1 MPAID
6 GSAFTP
12 VAPEAGTMTGTTL
25 EDVERSLDRA
35 TDLETEEA
43 VSVLRTARQDLANLG
58 NDPDV
63 DEQRR
68 RELEDRLDQ
77 RIREVENRDAYDSG
91 LGAAMNPDEDE
102 AP

>member
-1 MPAID
+1 
-6 GSAFTP
+6 
-12 VAPEAGTMTGTTL
+12 MTDTTL

-43 VSVLRTARQDLANLG
+43 VSVLRTARQDVRDLG

-68 RELEDRLDQ
+68 QELEERLDQ
-77 RIREVENRDAYDSG
+77 RIREVKERDAYDSG
-91 LGAAMNPDEDE
+91 LGASMNPEDDE

>member
-1 MPAID
+1 
-6 GSAFTP
+6 
-12 VAPEAGTMTGTTL
+12 MTDTTL

-35 TDLETEEA
+35 TELETEEA
-43 VSVLRTARQDLANLG
+43 VSVLRTTRQDLAALG

-68 RELEDRLDQ
+68 KELEERLEQ
-77 RIREVENRDAYDSG
+77 RIREVENRDGYDSG
-91 LGAAMNPDEDE
+91 LGAAMNPDEGD

>member
-1 MPAID
+1 
-6 GSAFTP
+6 
-12 VAPEAGTMTGTTL
+12 MTGTTL

-35 TDLETEEA
+35 KDLETEEA
-43 VSVLRTARQDLANLG
+43 VSVLRTARQDVADLG

-68 RELEDRLDQ
+68 QELEERLEQ
-77 RIREVENRDAYDSG
+77 RIREVKERDAYDSG
-91 LGAAMNPDEDE
+91 LGAAMNPEEDE

>member
-1 MPAID
+1 
-6 GSAFTP
+6 
-12 VAPEAGTMTGTTL
+12 MTRTTL

-35 TDLETEEA
+35 ADLDAEEA
-43 VSVLRTARQDLANLG
+43 VSVLRTAREDLRALG

-63 DEQRR
+63 DEKR
-68 RELEDRLDQ
+68 REELEERLRQ

-91 LGAAMNPDEDE
+91 LGAAMNPDEDD

>member
-1 MPAID
+1 
-6 GSAFTP
+6 
-12 VAPEAGTMTGTTL
+12 MTGTTL

-35 TDLETEEA
+35 KELETEEA
-43 VSVLRTARQDLANLG
+43 VSVLRTARQDVADLG

-68 RELEDRLDQ
+68 QELEERLEQ
-77 RIREVENRDAYDSG
+77 RIREVKERDAYDSG

>member
-1 MPAID
+1 MPD
-6 GSAFTP
+6 
-12 VAPEAGTMTGTTL
+12 TTL

-35 TDLETEEA
+35 ADLETEEA
-43 VSVLRTARQDLANLG
+43 VSVLRTARQDVEALG

-63 DEQRR
+63 DEARR
-68 RELEDRLDQ
+68 RELAERLEQ
-77 RIREVENRDAYDSG
+77 RIREVKESDAYDSG

>member
-1 MPAID
+1 
-6 GSAFTP
+6 
-12 VAPEAGTMTGTTL
+12 MTDTTIA
-25 EDVERSLDRA
+25 DVERSLERA

-43 VSVLRTARQDLANLG
+43 IAVLRTARQDVRALG

-68 RELEDRLDQ
+68 QALAERVEQ
-77 RIREVENRDAYDSG
+77 RIREVDERDAYDSG
-91 LGAAMNPDEDE
+91 LGAAMNPDDDD

>member
-1 MPAID
+1 
-6 GSAFTP
+6 
-12 VAPEAGTMTGTTL
+12 MTETTL

-43 VSVLRTARQDLANLG
+43 VSVLRTARQDIDDLG

-63 DEQRR
+63 DEGRR
-68 RELEDRLDQ
+68 QELAERLDQ
-77 RIREVENRDAYDSG
+77 RIREVRERDAYDSG
-91 LGAAMNPDEDE
+91 LGAAMNPEDDD

>member
-1 MPAID
+1 MA
-6 GSAFTP
+6 TP
-12 VAPEAGTMTGTTL
+12 GRPFNIPHVVVGPVTDLTL
-25 EDVERSLDRA
+25 EDVERQLNRA

-43 VSVLRTARQDLANLG
+43 VSVLRTAREDLRALD

-68 RELEDRLDQ
+68 QALEERLDQ
-77 RIREVENRDAYDSG
+77 RIREVQNRDAYDSG
-91 LGAAMNPDEDE
+91 LGASMNPEEDD

>member
-1 MPAID
+1 
-6 GSAFTP
+6 
-12 VAPEAGTMTGTTL
+12 MTETTL

-43 VSVLRTARQDLANLG
+43 VSVLQTARQDLEDLSTAA
-58 NDPDV
+58 DV

-68 RELEDRLDQ
+68 RELEDRLEQ
-77 RIREVENRDAYDSG
+77 RIREVKERDAYDSE
-91 LGAAMNPDEDE
+91 LGAAMNPEEED

>member
-1 MPAID
+1 
-6 GSAFTP
+6 
-12 VAPEAGTMTGTTL
+12 MTNTTL

-43 VSVLRTARQDLANLG
+43 VAVLRTARQDIEDLG
-58 NDPDV
+58 SDPDV

-68 RELEDRLDQ
+68 RQLEERLDQ
-77 RIREVENRDAYDSG
+77 RIREVKNRDAYDSG
-91 LGAAMNPDEDE
+91 LGAAMNPDDDE